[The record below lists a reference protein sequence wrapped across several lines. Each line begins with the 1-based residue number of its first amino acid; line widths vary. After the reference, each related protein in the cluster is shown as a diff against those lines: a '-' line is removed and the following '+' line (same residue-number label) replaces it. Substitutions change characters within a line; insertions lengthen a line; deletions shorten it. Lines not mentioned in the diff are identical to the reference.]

1 MQHFPKGRF
10 LYTRRRIW
18 SELLMLSIGIDSG
31 TQSTK
36 VVVLDLESGQVIAT
50 ARRPV
55 PMISGLPPGFMEQ
68 HPADWVT
75 AAEEALLE
83 CLAALGERK
92 GEVVAIGVS
101 GQQHGLVV
109 LNERDEVIRPAKLWC
124 DTSTA
129 SQCAA
134 FHAEFGGPKGM
145 IELTG
150 NPMLPGYTAPKLLW
164 LKENEPA
171 HFRKIRTVLLPHDY
185 LNFWLTGEKKMEYGD
200 ASGTGW
206 MNVRMREWVPEIL
219 EFIDPAVVAAIPK
232 VGSSRRPNGLL
243 RSELLAAWGLKGPVV
258 VSAGGGD
265 NMMGAIGTGNLMPG
279 CVTASLGTSG
289 TLYSYA
295 STPVVD
301 PEGEVAAFCDS
312 TDAWLPLVCT
322 MNVTVAI
329 EQVRNLFGWTYEQL
343 DAEVARVPAGAE
355 GLLFLPYLQ
364 GERTPNLPSG
374 CGVFHGL
381 NTRNMTPGCMAR
393 AVLEGVTMGLAY
405 GLERLRSLGVKPREV
420 RLTGGGSASPVWRQL
435 CADLFGVSTVC
446 LTSPE
451 GAALGA
457 AIQAAATEGEVS
469 GRLGTLRDLAAR
481 VVTLDEA
488 TRCHPNPK
496 TVETYKPLL
505 AKMEGTTKK
514 LHKTGLL

>member
-1 MQHFPKGRF
+1 MFS
-10 LYTRRRIW
+10 L
-18 SELLMLSIGIDSG
+18 GIDSG

-36 VVVLDLESGQVIAT
+36 VVVLDLESGRVIAS

-55 PMISGLPPGFMEQ
+55 PTISGLPPGHMEQ
-68 HPADWVT
+68 YPDDWVA
-75 AAEEALLE
+75 AAEGAIME
-83 CLAALGERK
+83 CLEALGERK
-92 GEVVAIGVS
+92 DEVVAIGVS
-101 GQQHGLVV
+101 GQQHGCVV

-129 SQCAA
+129 TQCAA
-134 FHAEFGGPKGM
+134 FNAEFGGPKGL

-164 LKENEPA
+164 MKQNEPA
-171 HFRKIRTVLLPHDY
+171 LFRKIRTVLLPHDY

-206 MNVRMREWVPEIL
+206 MNVRTREWVPEIL
-219 EFIDPAVVAAIPK
+219 DFIDPALATAIPR

-243 RSELLAAWGLKGPVV
+243 RSELAAAWGLKRSPV

-265 NMMGAIGTGNLMPG
+265 NMMGAIGTGNLVPG

-289 TLYSYA
+289 TLYSYSA
-295 STPVVD
+295 TPVID

-312 TDAWLPLVCT
+312 TDGWLPLVCT
-322 MNVTVAI
+322 MNVTAAI
-329 EQVRNLFGWTYEQL
+329 EQVRKLFGWSHEQL
-343 DAEVARVPAGAE
+343 DAEVSRVPAGCD

-364 GERTPNLPSG
+364 GERTPNLPNG

-381 NTRNMTPGCMAR
+381 NTHNMTPGHMAR

-405 GLERLRSLGVKPREV
+405 GLGRFRDLGVQPTEV
-420 RLTGGGSASPVWRQL
+420 RLTGGGSTSPVWRQL
-435 CADLFGVSTVC
+435 CADLFGVPTVC

-469 GRLGTLRDLAAR
+469 GRLGTLRDLTAR
-481 VVTLDEA
+481 IVTLDES
-488 TRCHPNPK
+488 TRCLPNPK
-496 TVETYKPLL
+496 AVEIYKPLL
-505 AKMEGTTKK
+505 ARMVGTTGK